1 MKKYIVNYTIDG
13 DQVKVF
19 NNRGESVVVKK
30 NRRNLK
36 KIDKSVVES
45 KVKIMERINEYERKS
60 KERTAVLAVNIL
72 STMLSGFAVV
82 MSFFTGYIPFM
93 YASLIILGVSLIPT
107 VTKSVLYAIDVREI
121 GELKKITGYRMN
133 MEFTLPK
140 LKKTKEDV

>member
-1 MKKYIVNYTIDG
+1 VNYTIDG

-19 NNRGESVVVKK
+19 NNLGESVVVKK
-30 NRRNLK
+30 NRKNLK

-121 GELKKITGYRMN
+121 GELKRITGYRMN

>member
-45 KVKIMERINEYERKS
+45 KVKIMERINEYESKS

-107 VTKSVLYAIDVREI
+107 VAKSVLYAIDVREI

>member
-19 NNRGESVVVKK
+19 NNCGETAVVKK

-107 VTKSVLYAIDVREI
+107 VAKSVLYAIDVREI
-121 GELKKITGYRMN
+121 GELKRITGYRMN

>member
-107 VTKSVLYAIDVREI
+107 VAKSVLYAIDVREI

>member
-19 NNRGESVVVKK
+19 NNLGESVVVKK
-30 NRRNLK
+30 NRKNLK

-121 GELKKITGYRMN
+121 GELKRITGYRMN

>member
-107 VTKSVLYAIDVREI
+107 VAKSVLYAIDVREI

-133 MEFTLPK
+133 MKFTLPK